1 MCGSKSYEILMAD
14 KVTPNS
20 NTAFLNLAQDTSTY
34 VDIRVYTTDPVYF
47 TNANV
52 QYYLKVT
59 LDDYVY
65 RYPQEAVYYE
75 PFRLNMRNCIVE
87 SFNIGSWVTNQEYIL
102 YTPVEKYPY
111 DQWTHVALAGT
122 SKAPYTNC

>member
-1 MCGSKSYEILMAD
+1 MCGSKSYEIVMAD

-65 RYPQEAVYYE
+65 RYPKEAVYYE
-75 PFRLNMRNCIVE
+75 PFKLNMRNCIV
-87 SFNIGSWVTNQEYIL
+87 
-102 YTPVEKYPY
+102 
-111 DQWTHVALAGT
+111 
-122 SKAPYTNC
+122 

>member
-1 MCGSKSYEILMAD
+1 MCGSKSYEIVMAD

-52 QYYLKVT
+52 
-59 LDDYVY
+59 
-65 RYPQEAVYYE
+65 
-75 PFRLNMRNCIVE
+75 
-87 SFNIGSWVTNQEYIL
+87 
-102 YTPVEKYPY
+102 
-111 DQWTHVALAGT
+111 
-122 SKAPYTNC
+122 